1 MKRFTPLISL
11 LIVVLIT
18 GVCLAKSDLV
28 VTNITLSPVS
38 PFAGEEVTITA
49 EVKNVG
55 TTDVSGRFYVRFSV
69 DGMQIDNASIP
80 FGIDVGSSKLA
91 TVSWTAQVGT
101 HTIMVEADQPFNK
114 VSESSE
120 ANNISYKTFT
130 VSISSVTSL
139 SDLKIAVARF
149 DDRSGSG
156 FINVG
161 QGVADELITRL
172 VNSGMHVL
180 ERSELESVM
189 QEQSLNP
196 ALTGDLAKAGQILG
210 ADLLVIGSVTRVDVQ
225 ETSLSLGFFSVSSAS
240 VNVAMSARLVN
251 VYTSEIEKAVSSTG
265 EEEGAT
271 GFSVNIGKIVSLSQ
285 PVSSNVCT
293 GGLLTDKPYYYFG
306 EIVRIGYQGTPGW
319 YRVEISTAGGTF
331 VRLLDWKFI
340 SAGACGE
347 WFWNQ
352 RNMSNMQMGPGMYVA
367 KLWHGGS
374 YVVATSFEIRT
385 GAAPVP
391 LPIDEITVGS
401 GQFDE
406 TIVGKA
412 TDTALNQL
420 VASLIQGAEQVA
432 SKVIGARGSVEP
444 TTNGEVSAGKAQ
456 IAAVFPDGRIV
467 INVGAAT
474 GVNKGD
480 FFQVLH
486 AQNVIIDPSTGEI
499 LDYEIL
505 GIKGEIVI
513 VEVRERVSYA
523 IKITEF
529 VPLVGDMVEG
539 SVP

>member
-1 MKRFTPLISL
+1 
-11 LIVVLIT
+11 
-18 GVCLAKSDLV
+18 
-28 VTNITLSPVS
+28 
-38 PFAGEEVTITA
+38 
-49 EVKNVG
+49 
-55 TTDVSGRFYVRFSV
+55 
-69 DGMQIDNASIP
+69 
-80 FGIDVGSSKLA
+80 
-91 TVSWTAQVGT
+91 
-101 HTIMVEADQPFNK
+101 
-114 VSESSE
+114 
-120 ANNISYKTFT
+120 
-130 VSISSVTSL
+130 
-139 SDLKIAVARF
+139 
-149 DDRSGSG
+149 
-156 FINVG
+156 
-161 QGVADELITRL
+161 
-172 VNSGMHVL
+172 MHVL

-196 ALTGDLAKAGQILG
+196 ALKGDLAKAGQILG

-293 GGLLTDKPYYYFG
+293 GGLLTDKSYYYFG
-306 EIVRIGYQGTPGW
+306 EIVHIGYKGTPGW
-319 YRVEISTAGGTF
+319 YRVEINTAGGTF

-367 KLWHGGS
+367 KLWYGGS
-374 YVVATSFEIRT
+374 YVTARSFQIKPGSGSVT
-385 GAAPVP
+385 

-401 GQFDE
+401 GKFDE

-412 TDTALNQL
+412 TNSALNQL

-456 IAAVFPDGRIV
+456 IAAVFADGRIV
-467 INVGAAT
+467 INIGAAT

-480 FFQVLH
+480 FFQILH
-486 AQNVIIDPSTGEI
+486 AQNVIVDPSTGEI

-523 IKITEF
+523 IKTTEF

-539 SVP
+539 SGP